1 LNGDGAGLVLFEV
14 FEHDGN
20 PLRVTR
26 TRAGRQQRAEDSSP
40 RLQRIGQSGH
50 RVQRHNIVA
59 GSLFLLLFPA
69 TIFILLLDN
78 KFIGIMST
86 EKCDSIT
93 NIFEMDPE
101 KAEFKRLIELMGW
114 SQTEAARRL
123 RKTPSAI
130 NHLVNPDHPNKPTQT
145 MMQLLKLI
153 IASERPDLI
162 NAQTYEL
169 KETAQGAK
177 PAVPQLSARERE
189 LIEGLK
195 QLPPEEQERVYGVIE
210 VLLRS
215 TARKGGKRRK

>member
-1 LNGDGAGLVLFEV
+1 
-14 FEHDGN
+14 
-20 PLRVTR
+20 
-26 TRAGRQQRAEDSSP
+26 
-40 RLQRIGQSGH
+40 
-50 RVQRHNIVA
+50 
-59 GSLFLLLFPA
+59 
-69 TIFILLLDN
+69 
-78 KFIGIMST
+78 
-86 EKCDSIT
+86 
-93 NIFEMDPE
+93 
-101 KAEFKRLIELMGW
+101 MGW

-123 RKTPSAI
+123 RNTPSAI

>member
-1 LNGDGAGLVLFEV
+1 
-14 FEHDGN
+14 
-20 PLRVTR
+20 
-26 TRAGRQQRAEDSSP
+26 
-40 RLQRIGQSGH
+40 
-50 RVQRHNIVA
+50 
-59 GSLFLLLFPA
+59 
-69 TIFILLLDN
+69 
-78 KFIGIMST
+78 
-86 EKCDSIT
+86 
-93 NIFEMDPE
+93 MDPE

-123 RKTPSAI
+123 RNTPSAI